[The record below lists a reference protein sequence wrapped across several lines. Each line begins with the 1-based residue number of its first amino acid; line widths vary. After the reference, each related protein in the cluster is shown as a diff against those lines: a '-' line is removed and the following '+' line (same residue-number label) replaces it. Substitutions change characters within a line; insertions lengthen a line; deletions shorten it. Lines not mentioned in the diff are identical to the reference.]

1 MEERGRYVVKNN
13 HLTRLKRRL
22 SSLVALILAAF
33 HAVPSL
39 TVILNPLLYVMFFP
53 IGIYAFLTWPWPLLK
68 DTPDPFNPSQSLYWL
83 TYMYY
88 THLEGSLLPSLFRW
102 GVIDLALVV
111 GGTAV
116 FLLAFITWLRS
127 HRGLITNGIY
137 RHVRHPQYLGFILA
151 ALGLS
156 IRTLRPVSLL
166 AWLTLVSG
174 YVALAS
180 YEERGLIKRHGEVYL
195 NYMGKAP
202 FLLPFFKVRL
212 PSTLSPD
219 RAHRYVLLTVVYV
232 AASLIV
238 TAVSRNYVVALR
250 GSF

>member
-1 MEERGRYVVKNN
+1 VVKRG
-13 HLTRLKRRL
+13 LG
-22 SSLVALILAAF
+22 SLAALILAAL

-39 TVILNPLLYVMFFP
+39 TVILNPLLYVMFLP

-68 DTPDPFNPSQSLYWL
+68 DIPDPFNPGQSLYWL
-83 TYMYY
+83 TYMYKID
-88 THLEGSLLPSLFRW
+88 LEDSLLPSLSRW
-102 GVIDLALVV
+102 GAVDLALVI

-116 FLLAFITWLRS
+116 FLFAFVTWLRG
-127 HRGLITNGIY
+127 HRGLITTGIY
-137 RHVRHPQYLGFILA
+137 GHVRHPQYLGFILA
-151 ALGLS
+151 TLGLS

-166 AWLTLVSG
+166 AWLALVFG

-195 NYMGKAP
+195 DYMSRAP

-212 PSTLSPD
+212 PSSLSPE
-219 RAHRYVLLTVVYV
+219 RPYRYVLLTVAYV
-232 AASLIV
+232 VASLIV
-238 TAVSRNYVVALR
+238 IAVSRNHVIALR

>member
-1 MEERGRYVVKNN
+1 
-13 HLTRLKRRL
+13 LKRGL

-33 HAVPSL
+33 HAVPSS
-39 TVILNPLLYVMFFP
+39 TVILNPLLYIMFFP
-53 IGIYAFLTWPWPLLK
+53 FGIYAFLTWPWPLLK
-68 DTPDPFNPSQSLYWL
+68 DIPDPFNPGQSLYWL
-83 TYMYY
+83 TYMYNI
-88 THLEGSLLPSLFRW
+88 HLEGSILPSLSRW
-102 GVIDLALVV
+102 GAVDLALVV

-116 FLLAFITWLRS
+116 FLLAFVTWLRG
-127 HRGLITNGIY
+127 HRGLITTGIY
-137 RHVRHPQYLGFILA
+137 GHVRHPQYLGFILA

-166 AWLTLVSG
+166 AWLTLAFG

-180 YEERGLIKRHGEVYL
+180 HEERGLIKRHGEAYL
-195 NYMGKAP
+195 NYMGKAS
-202 FLLPFFKVRL
+202 FLLPFLKVRL
-212 PSTLSPD
+212 PPTLSPD